1 MAPNA
6 ICIRNHY
13 GSRDSCD
20 HCGRVYGVKLGGSS
34 MKMKVTYH
42 YLGIISVSIFLFS
55 ILISGYLLYNLP
67 MDIDTQVKTLDQLQM
82 QQLSKIMG
90 NLSLAVSI
98 GLISALVAILVLMFG
113 ARNETVATVV
123 SPVAAEIIQ
132 TEKEKDESTTEEAIV
147 DQSERFRKVEQVLS
161 VSPNKDLRLTMEK
174 ALRSFCTELEA
185 CQGALFLTEH
195 AEGKNYIEFCAG
207 YAYHLP
213 DSQRLRY
220 EFGEGLAGQVA
231 KEGLLVNLSSV
242 PDNYITI
249 LSGLGKSSPNHLIIA
264 PLRHADSSEVLGV
277 MEIAS
282 FKPFGP
288 SDEELITQVA
298 AAFAQVLGPRVS
310 VGEGV

>member
-1 MAPNA
+1 
-6 ICIRNHY
+6 
-13 GSRDSCD
+13 
-20 HCGRVYGVKLGGSS
+20 

-42 YLGIISVSIFLFS
+42 YLGITSVSIFLVS

-67 MDIDTQVKTLDQLQM
+67 MDIDMQVKTLDQLQM

-90 NLSLAVSI
+90 KLSLAVGT
-98 GLISALVAILVLMFG
+98 GLVSALVAILVLMFG
-113 ARNETVATVV
+113 SKNEMVAPVAGA
-123 SPVAAEIIQ
+123 VAAEMIQ
-132 TEKEKDESTTEEAIV
+132 TETQKEEAAAEETTV
-147 DQSERFRKVEQVLS
+147 DLSERLRKVEQMLS
-161 VSPNKDLRLTMEK
+161 VAPDKDLRSTMEK

-195 AEGKNYIEFCAG
+195 AEGKKFIEFCAG

-249 LSGLGKSSPNHLIIA
+249 LSGLGKSSPNHLVIA

-288 SDEELITQVA
+288 ADEELIAQVA
-298 AAFAQVLGPRVS
+298 AAFAQVIGPRVS